1 MSKVTMRLPGGLV
14 QRAKISVIKERRAL
28 QKITVEVLK
37 AHLNRVKSEGGCW
50 R

>member
-14 QRAKISVIKERRAL
+14 QRARISVIKERQAL
-28 QKITVEVLK
+28 QKITVVLE
-37 AHLNRVKSEGGCW
+37 AYLNRVKTEGGCW

>member
-14 QRAKISVIKERRAL
+14 QRAKISVIKERRAQ
-28 QKITVEVLK
+28 QKITALE
-37 AHLNRVKSEGGCW
+37 AYLNRVKSEGGCW

>member
-14 QRAKISVIKERRAL
+14 QRARISVIKERRAL
-28 QKITVEVLK
+28 QKITVVLE
-37 AHLNRVKSEGGCW
+37 AYLNRVKTEGGCW